1 MTNIAEVNQMPL
13 PAFLD
18 AFGDVAEHSPWV
30 AREAASFRP
39 FARREEMIAA
49 FERAVSYNFV

>member
-1 MTNIAEVNQMPL
+1 MMTLADVNAMPL
-13 PAFLD
+13 PEFLA

-39 FARREEMIAA
+39 FATRGVMIAG
-49 FERAVSYNFV
+49 FETALRAASP